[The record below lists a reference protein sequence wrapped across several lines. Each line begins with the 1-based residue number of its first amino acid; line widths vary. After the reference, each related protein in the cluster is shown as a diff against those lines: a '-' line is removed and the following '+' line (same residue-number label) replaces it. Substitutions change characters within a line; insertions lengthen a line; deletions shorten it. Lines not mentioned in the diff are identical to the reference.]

1 MADGL
6 LRPVLQAFD
15 IQQQASSDAA
25 LASFSGIVFIILA
38 FAVLIYVYSSFALMT
53 IAKKTNTQNPWL
65 AWIPIANV
73 YLMTQIAGVSGWF
86 TLGILL
92 GIIPVIGSLVVTA
105 GGVYLWWKIAEAR
118 QKSGALSLLMLVPG
132 ANLIVMGILAWSD

>member
-15 IQQQASSDAA
+15 FQQQASPDAA
-25 LASFSGIVFIILA
+25 LVGSSGTVFIILA
-38 FAVLIYVYSSFALMT
+38 FSALLYVYSSLALMT

-65 AWIPIANV
+65 AWIPIVNI

-92 GIIPVIGSLVVTA
+92 AFIPIVGGIAVTA

-118 QKSGALSLLMLVPG
+118 QKSGALSLLMLVPV
-132 ANLIVMGILAWSD
+132 ANLVVIGILAWSD